1 MVMDVI
7 YPVQKQVNIAKD
19 AIEKRNVLNVM
30 IQDIMEINV
39 LRVVM
44 VVVKMD
50 VIYKVIVENLNAK
63 MELLDL
69 DVTKIVAVQKIQI
82 V

>member
-1 MVMDVI
+1 
-7 YPVQKQVNIAKD
+7 
-19 AIEKRNVLNVM
+19 M